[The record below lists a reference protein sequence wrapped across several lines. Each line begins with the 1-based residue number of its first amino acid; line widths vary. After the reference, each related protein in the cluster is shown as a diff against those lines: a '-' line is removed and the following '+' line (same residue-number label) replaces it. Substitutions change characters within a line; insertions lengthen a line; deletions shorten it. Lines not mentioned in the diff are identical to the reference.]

1 MQHIFLIGAR
11 RYDEDRTV
19 RSVATALYIVL
30 FDLDWKCG
38 FLGVIGTE
46 FVAEKRSSCAAP
58 TLDAV
63 ANNSKGLT
71 AVSAFRC
78 AIFDFANVNT
88 HSCLS
93 GYIHA
98 SRENGP
104 FVCGTDRSL
113 DHGECQNRA
122 TAVDSRRVPFAF
134 LSSPTVLPESS
145 STTRSRSPK

>member
-1 MQHIFLIGAR
+1 L
-11 RYDEDRTV
+11 E
-19 RSVATALYIVL
+19 
-30 FDLDWKCG
+30 CG

-58 TLDAV
+58 TLDAI

-88 HSCLS
+88 HSC
-93 GYIHA
+93 
-98 SRENGP
+98 P
-104 FVCGTDRSL
+104 RSWVTSMR
-113 DHGECQNRA
+113 RA
-122 TAVDSRRVPFAF
+122 TRQIVRSVTENAKIVPL
-134 LSSPTVLPESS
+134 LSIPGVCLLLFFRSPAVLPESS